1 MALTISAAAF
11 NAGSPIPVRFTCQGE
26 DISPAL
32 VWSGTPQGAKSLAL
46 ILEDPD
52 AAGIFCHWLLF
63 NMPPDATSLPEDAS
77 PRGRLPAGAIEGVND
92 FGRPGYGGPCPP
104 PGRPHRYYFR
114 LYALSD
120 WLTLKSGAGRA
131 QALAAM
137 KGLVLA
143 EAQVM
148 GTYQRR

>member
-1 MALTISAAAF
+1 MALAISTAAF
-11 NAGSPIPVRFTCQGE
+11 TPGGPIPVRFTCQGE

-32 VWSGTPQGAKSLAL
+32 AWSGAPERTGGFAL
-46 ILEDPD
+46 IVEDPD
-52 AAGIFCHWLLF
+52 AGGIFCHWLLF
-63 NMPPDATSLPEDAS
+63 NMPAGTTSLPENAS
-77 PRGRLPAGAIEGVND
+77 PRGLPSGAIEGVND

-104 PGRPHRYYFR
+104 PGKPHRYYFR
-114 LYALSD
+114 LYALNG
-120 WLTLKSGAGRA
+120 LLGLKSGASRT